1 MGKLEKLVFPNNPT
15 AFFLCLLKG
24 ISFGI
29 VLVLFPPDVSFSA
42 MQRLTYF
49 QETEHELNVYKI
61 NGVEKGKTLLIIG
74 GIQGNE
80 PGGYLA
86 ADLYVDMSLE
96 KGNLIVVPRANF
108 YSIISNQRGV
118 NGDMNRQFAVFS
130 EKDNDHQRAFGR

>member
-1 MGKLEKLVFPNNPT
+1 MCMLNKVAFPKNYS

-29 VLVLFPPDVSFSA
+29 ILVVFPPDVSFSST
-42 MQRLTYF
+42 QHLTYF
-49 QETEHELNVYKI
+49 EETEHELNVYKI

-74 GIQGNE
+74 GLQGNE

-86 ADLYVDMSLE
+86 ADLYVDMSLK

-130 EKDNDHQRAFGR
+130 DKDIAVIS